1 MYMNTYLYLHVYMFL
16 SARVAMLI
24 MCSGSFLSTDRKPMF
39 KIVPIGWF
47 YGHVITICLPSLK
60 KVTLVNV
67 FIYIH

>member
-1 MYMNTYLYLHVYMFL
+1 MFL
-16 SARVAMLI
+16 PARVAMLI
-24 MCSGSFLSTDRKPMF
+24 MCSRSFLLNRKPMF